1 VSKPLRA
8 VLPLLV
14 AGLLVACSP
23 PTETT
28 APTAEQPAAAP
39 QTPSAA
45 ANDTGGRDVEWA
57 FYGGNLAS
65 QRYSPL
71 DQIDA
76 SNAAQLKI
84 AWRFNT
90 GNYGPRPEARNE
102 TTPLMIDGVLYTQAG
117 TTRNVV
123 AIDAKSGELLWVW
136 RPNDGE
142 QRYARAPRKTSGRG
156 PAYWTDGAGNER
168 LFTVT
173 PGFYLAALDPDTGR
187 PVPGFGENGIVDL
200 MIGVRGEVNDKSSIG
215 NSSPAL
221 IVGDVIVVGPAH
233 EVGMRPPSQRNLKGD
248 VRGFDVHTG
257 KLLWTFHTIPEAGEA
272 GYETWLDGSAERTG
286 NAGVWAAMTADAELG
301 YIYLPTEAPLADIWG
316 GERPG
321 NNLYSSSLVCLDAKT
336 GERVWHYQLIHHDIW
351 DWDNPTA
358 PILMDLV
365 VDGRPIKAV
374 AQLTKQ
380 AFVYTF
386 DRVTGEPVWPIEERP
401 VPQTDVPGEWTSPTQ
416 PFPTKPPPYDR
427 QGVSIDDLID
437 FTPEL
442 RAEAIEG
449 IKKFRIGPIF
459 TPPSLANASDGTSG
473 TLTLPNATGGAN
485 WEGGAFDPETNVLYV
500 GSFTNPSVFALE
512 PSPDPSEIKY
522 IAGGGAQL
530 PWLQGL
536 PLIKPPWGRIT
547 AFDMNKGEILWQ
559 RASGPTPKAVAE
571 NPALQGLDIPETG
584 TATRPVTLVTKTLLF
599 TSDGWGATPK
609 LRAHDKATGEVLAE
623 VALPG
628 AVGGRPMTYM
638 LDDKQYVIVSVAGAN
653 GAEIVA
659 LTL

>member
-1 VSKPLRA
+1 MPTSPRI
-8 VLPLLV
+8 VLPFIVTALMS
-14 AGLLVACSP
+14 ACSP
-23 PTETT
+23 PSGGGSETEA
-28 APTAEQPAAAP
+28 APTASTASGAPAEAA
-39 QTPSAA
+39 SADGA
-45 ANDTGGRDVEWA
+45 GQNVEWR

-76 SNAAQLKI
+76 SNAGQLKV

-102 TTPLMIDGVLYTQAG
+102 TTPLMIDGVLYTQVG
-117 TTRNVV
+117 ITRNVV
-123 AIDAKSGELLWVW
+123 AINPKSGELLWVW
-136 RPNDGE
+136 RPDDGE
-142 QRYARAPRKTSGRG
+142 QRFARAPRKTSGRG
-156 PAYWTDGAGNER
+156 PAYWSDDAGNER

-173 PGFYLAALDPDTGR
+173 PGFHLAALDPDTGR

-200 MIGVRGEVNDKSSIG
+200 MVGVRGEVNDKSSIG
-215 NSSPAL
+215 NSSPPT
-221 IVGDVIVVGPAH
+221 IVGDVVIVGPAH
-233 EVGMRPPSQRNLKGD
+233 EVGMRPPSKANLKGD
-248 VRGFDVHTG
+248 VRGYDARTG
-257 KLLWTFHTIPEAGEA
+257 KLLWTFHTIPTRDEP
-272 GYETWLDGSAERTG
+272 GYETWLNGSAEIVG
-286 NAGVWAAMTADAELG
+286 NAGVWAPMTADAELG
-301 YIYLPTEAPLADIWG
+301 YVYLPTEAPLADTWG
-316 GERPG
+316 GERHG

-442 RAEAIEG
+442 RAEAVEG
-449 IKKFRIGPIF
+449 VKAFRLGPIF

-473 TLTLPNATGGAN
+473 TLMLPHATGGAN

-500 GSFTNPSVFALE
+500 GSFTNPFVLALE
-512 PSPDPSEIKY
+512 PPPYDRQGVTIDDLIDFTPELRAEAVEGVKKFRLGPIFTPPSLAKASDGTSGTLMLPHATGGANWEGGAFDPETNVLYVGSFTNPFVLALEPPPQPTDITY
-522 IAGGGAQL
+522 ISGGGAQL

-547 AFDMNKGEILWQ
+547 AI
-559 RASGPTPKAVAE
+559 
-571 NPALQGLDIPETG
+571 
-584 TATRPVTLVTKTLLF
+584 
-599 TSDGWGATPK
+599 
-609 LRAHDKATGEVLAE
+609 
-623 VALPG
+623 
-628 AVGGRPMTYM
+628 
-638 LDDKQYVIVSVAGAN
+638 
-653 GAEIVA
+653 
-659 LTL
+659 